1 MKDEVKQ
8 IKVIPPRSGASI
20 ILNNK
25 ERLRVVDLE
34 GRQVADLLAYS
45 WYDPREYLS
54 TAATI
59 DTNGSLNIF
68 REDCLYSNKYN
79 PMLLLLEDTVGR
91 HDLVH
96 PPCRPEMYQKQYGIN
111 DDHPSCFYNFSL
123 ALMEYGLDD
132 SLVHTPFN
140 IFMNTYVRNDGTL
153 EIKKPVSKPN
163 DYIMLEALMDLLV
176 VVTACSVA
184 ESDCNDYNPTSIKI
198 EVLAQ
203 L

>member
-45 WYDPREYLS
+45 WYDPSEYLS

-68 REDCLYSNKYN
+68 REDCLYSNNYN
-79 PMLLLLEDTVGR
+79 PMLLLLEDTV
-91 HDLVH
+91 
-96 PPCRPEMYQKQYGIN
+96 
-111 DDHPSCFYNFSL
+111 
-123 ALMEYGLDD
+123 
-132 SLVHTPFN
+132 
-140 IFMNTYVRNDGTL
+140 
-153 EIKKPVSKPN
+153 
-163 DYIMLEALMDLLV
+163 
-176 VVTACSVA
+176 
-184 ESDCNDYNPTSIKI
+184 
-198 EVLAQ
+198 
-203 L
+203 